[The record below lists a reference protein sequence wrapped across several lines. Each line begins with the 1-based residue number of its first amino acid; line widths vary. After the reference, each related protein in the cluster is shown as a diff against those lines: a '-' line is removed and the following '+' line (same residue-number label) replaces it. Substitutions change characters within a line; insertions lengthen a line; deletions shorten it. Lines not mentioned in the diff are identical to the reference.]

1 MSKVEVT
8 TLSKDLAKEPS
19 SDMVKGAGATL
30 LTVGAAAFVNYGISF
45 VLDYAD
51 RRIDD
56 PGVSLPL
63 LGSVMI
69 MAVGKRLMDF
79 AEQRGL
85 HTRINYS
92 EGREFDPNTPRSQTP
107 YDITVFNDRSVMDL
121 RPIQRRSDPQEDPR
135 NF

>member
-1 MSKVEVT
+1 MAREIPVATPENQVPE
-8 TLSKDLAKEPS
+8 LS

-56 PGVSLPL
+56 PGVAIPL
-63 LGSVMI
+63 LGSAMI
-69 MAVGKRLMDF
+69 MAAGKRLMDF

-85 HTRINYS
+85 LARVS
-92 EGREFDPNTPRSQTP
+92 SSKEQEFDPNAQRSQTP
-107 YDITVFNDRSVMDL
+107 YDITVFNDGSVMDL
-121 RPIQRRSDPQEDPR
+121 RPVQRRSDPQEGPR

>member
-8 TLSKDLAKEPS
+8 TLSKDLAQEPS
-19 SDMVKGAGATL
+19 PDMVRGAGATL

-69 MAVGKRLMDF
+69 MAAGKRLMDF
-79 AEQRGL
+79 AEHRGL
-85 HTRINYS
+85 LSRAS
-92 EGREFDPNTPRSQTP
+92 SSDGREFDPNAQRSQTP
-107 YDITVFNDRSVMDL
+107 YDITVFNDGSVMDL
-121 RPIQRRSDPQEDPR
+121 RPIERRPDPQEDPR